1 MQMEIHTPLH
11 DLQFEMELDDIK
23 NTASLEAAF
32 ANIKLTCHQYINDL
46 GSLDIVDD
54 LVMVREG
61 ATIDLGNG
69 NRLIYSFSV

>member
-1 MQMEIHTPLH
+1 MEIHTPIH
-11 DLQFEMELDDIK
+11 ELQFEMELDIE
-23 NTASLEAAF
+23 NTASLNEAF

-46 GSLDIVDD
+46 GSLSIVDE
-54 LVMVREG
+54 LAMVREG